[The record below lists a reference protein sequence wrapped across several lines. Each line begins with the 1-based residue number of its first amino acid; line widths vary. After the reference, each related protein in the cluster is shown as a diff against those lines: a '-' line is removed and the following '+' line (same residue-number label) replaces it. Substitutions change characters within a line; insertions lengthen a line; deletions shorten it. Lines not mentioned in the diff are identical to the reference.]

1 MATKKFHVKREPW
14 GQRTRRAARAA
25 EQNATRARRSDAEQ
39 LAVLD
44 TRRGNSTRE
53 RERLAKRIVERAKNR
68 TEEEIIEGG
77 VAFIT
82 DTRLGGE

>member
-1 MATKKFHVKREPW
+1 MAKKFHIKRESW

-25 EQNATRARRSDAEQ
+25 EQNAARAQRSDAEQ

-82 DTRLGGE
+82 DTRLGGA